1 MKKYIWIAIA
11 TAILGLITAL
21 SVSIST
27 NNRYREDI
35 ELYDNNFKALN
46 LKCDSL
52 NNEAIA
58 YKFEVEQLEYINDSI
73 INKLNES
80 RKELKIK
87 DQTIQ
92 QMYYIL
98 TESSIKDTVTFKD
111 TVFRDNFVKI
121 DTTLGDAW
129 YSLDIKAL
137 TPTTIKYDISYTS
150 ELEMFAYKSKE
161 YVGIPKKCFISR
173 WFQKK
178 QNVIRVE
185 VKDNNP
191 YAVIKNKK
199 FIILKNK

>member
-1 MKKYIWIAIA
+1 MKKYIYAIIIAIVV
-11 TAILGLITAL
+11 IL
-21 SVSIST
+21 SVSLAISIST

-121 DTTLGDAW
+121 DTTLGNAW

-137 TPTTIKYDISYTS
+137 TPTSIKYDISYTS

>member
-1 MKKYIWIAIA
+1 MKKYIYLSIVI
-11 TAILGLITAL
+11 IIIGLITSL
-21 SVSIST
+21 VFTIST
-27 NNRYREDI
+27 NNRYKEDI

>member
-1 MKKYIWIAIA
+1 MKKYIYLSII
-11 TAILGLITAL
+11 IIIIGLITSL
-21 SVSIST
+21 VFTIST

>member
-1 MKKYIWIAIA
+1 MKKYIYLSIVI
-11 TAILGLITAL
+11 IIIGLITSL
-21 SVSIST
+21 VFTIST

>member
-1 MKKYIWIAIA
+1 MKKYIY
-11 TAILGLITAL
+11 TAILAVILGL
-21 SVSIST
+21 SISLYIAIL
-27 NNRYREDI
+27 NNNKYREDI

-87 DQTIQ
+87 DKTIQ
-92 QMYYIL
+92 QMHYVL
-98 TESSIKDTVTFKD
+98 TEGNIKDTVTFKD

-137 TPTTIKYDISYTS
+137 TPTTISYDISYTS
-150 ELEMFAYKSKE
+150 EIEMFAYKDKE

-173 WFQKK
+173 LFQKK
-178 QNVIRVE
+178 QSVIRVE

-191 YAVIKNKK
+191 YARIKNKK
-199 FIILKNK
+199 FIILNNK